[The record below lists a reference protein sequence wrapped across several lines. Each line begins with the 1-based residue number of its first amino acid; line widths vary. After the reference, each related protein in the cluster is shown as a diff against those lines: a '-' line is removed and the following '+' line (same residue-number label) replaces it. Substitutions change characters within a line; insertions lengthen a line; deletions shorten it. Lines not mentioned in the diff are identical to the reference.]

1 MSDINL
7 NMKAKIVEYL
17 KGNIRKYLPNFGVGK
32 GILARIQKALHI
44 KENE

>member
-17 KGNIRKYLPNFGVGK
+17 KENIRKYLPNFGSRQRYLSK
-32 GILARIQKALHI
+32 DTKSTTYKRK
-44 KENE
+44 